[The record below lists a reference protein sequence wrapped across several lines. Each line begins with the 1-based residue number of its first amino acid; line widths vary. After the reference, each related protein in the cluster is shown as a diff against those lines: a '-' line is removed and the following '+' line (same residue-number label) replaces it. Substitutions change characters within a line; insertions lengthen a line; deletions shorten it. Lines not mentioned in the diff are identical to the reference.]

1 MDAYLLVDTGAT
13 VSLLSTICYENIKRD
28 ANHALTEVERDVLSA
43 TGSVLR
49 VLGRTPVD
57 FTLNGIALQQE
68 MIVADLTVDGI
79 LGLDF
84 LVRHE
89 AVINMRMHQI
99 SISGIEHPIQLEG
112 SASYYKV
119 AIIHRVTVPPR
130 SELVVEGQIRASSDG
145 GLPTKAGLIEPSEK
159 FQNSCMLAKT
169 LVRRQDTIP
178 LRIMNISDDSKTIY
192 PGTVVGK
199 LHAVDEVLSLVSEG
213 NRDLDVDRELPA
225 HLQEL
230 FISSTS
236 HIDKDDVMKAKALLL
251 KYAALFSETDE
262 DVGRTA
268 KVRHKIETGV
278 NAPIKQAPRRLPFHM
293 QEEVQNHVSDML

>member
-1 MDAYLLVDTGAT
+1 
-13 VSLLSTICYENIKRD
+13 
-28 ANHALTEVERDVLSA
+28 
-43 TGSVLR
+43 
-49 VLGRTPVD
+49 
-57 FTLNGIALQQE
+57 
-68 MIVADLTVDGI
+68 
-79 LGLDF
+79 
-84 LVRHE
+84 
-89 AVINMRMHQI
+89 
-99 SISGIEHPIQLEG
+99 
-112 SASYYKV
+112 
-119 AIIHRVTVPPR
+119 
-130 SELVVEGQIRASSDG
+130 
-145 GLPTKAGLIEPSEK
+145 
-159 FQNSCMLAKT
+159 MLAKT

-236 HIDKDDVMKAKALLL
+236 HIDKDDVMRAKALLL

-278 NAPIKQAPRRLPFHM
+278 NAPIKQAPSRLPFHM